1 MDTSSHS
8 PEEGAKSLKWL
19 LTTDPRVIEVLMA
32 ATFEEALHTLAL
44 QVRLAV
50 GAHPGAIRYVPPG
63 DVQAAIDT
71 HAFSDKYE
79 KYNSYDV
86 MPTGQGIWG
95 LVCARSTPCA

>member
-8 PEEGAKSLKWL
+8 PEEGTKSLEWL
-19 LTTDPRVIEVLMA
+19 LTTDPRVIEVLTA

-50 GAHPGAIRYVPPG
+50 GVHQCAISYLPL
-63 DVQAAIDT
+63 DDFHAAIHT
-71 HAFSDKYE
+71 HSFSDKYE

-86 MPTGQGIWG
+86 MPTGQGI
-95 LVCARSTPCA
+95 